1 MIKLLQL
8 NVTVYGQNCRII
20 YNDESHDA
28 LVVDPGGNC
37 EQIEQLLEEHKLKLN
52 AILLTHGHLDH
63 IGAVSQLVEKTH
75 AEVIGP
81 GIEDRALIEAISSQA
96 AMLSLPYAESFEF
109 KPVYDGD
116 ILTPI
121 PSLKFKVLK
130 TPGHTPGGVCY
141 YCEDFAFVLTG
152 DTLFCGSVGRTDFP
166 GGSYEA
172 LIDSIYQKLLDLP
185 DDTRVLSG
193 HGEDS
198 TIGYER
204 RANPFLGQA

>member
-20 YNDESHDA
+20 YNETSHEA

-37 EQIEQLLEEHKLKLN
+37 EQIERLLDEHKLKLN

-63 IGAVSQLVEKTH
+63 IGAVAQLVASTNAK
-75 AEVIGP
+75 VIGP
-81 GIEDRALIEAISSQA
+81 GIEDSSLIQGIANQA
-96 AMLSLPYAESFEF
+96 SMLGLPYVESFDF
-109 KPVYDGD
+109 KAVNDGE

-121 PSLKFKVLK
+121 PSLSFKVLK

-141 YCEDFAFVLTG
+141 YCEDFSFVLTG
-152 DTLFCGSVGRTDFP
+152 DTLFCGSIGRTDFP
-166 GGSYEA
+166 GGSYED
-172 LIDSIYQKLLDLP
+172 LIDSIYQKLLELP

-198 TIGYER
+198 SIGYER
-204 RANPFLGQA
+204 KANPFLG